1 MHEQGSVAFT
11 YHVYIVLQHVRP
23 DMGQH
28 LVPLFSPVPLLVPM
42 LGLVSI
48 VQSMGSPS
56 GSSIVMHSCEVVIGM
71 SVAPFVGFGSV
82 IVGGWLY
89 VVVNVY
95 VAVVVWLHEQ
105 GSVVF
110 TYHV

>member
-11 YHVYIVLQHVRP
+11 YHVYVVSYCKPVIVV
-23 DMGQH
+23 H

-56 GSSIVMHSCEVVIGM
+56 GSSIVTHICVISQQFI
-71 SVAPFVGFGSV
+71 SVALFIGS
-82 IVGGWLY
+82 
-89 VVVNVY
+89 
-95 VAVVVWLHEQ
+95 
-105 GSVVF
+105 GS
-110 TYHV
+110 